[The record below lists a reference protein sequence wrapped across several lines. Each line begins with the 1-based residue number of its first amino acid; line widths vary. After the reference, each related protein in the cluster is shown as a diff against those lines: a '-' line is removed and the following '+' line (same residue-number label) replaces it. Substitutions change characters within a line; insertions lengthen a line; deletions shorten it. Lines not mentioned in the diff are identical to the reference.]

1 MEEVDAEMLSQ
12 ESTHCY
18 DSLLCELLGMY
29 FMDNMKRNRIIFI
42 GLLMSLGVYG
52 QGIQPP
58 LSYWFDTPT
67 TLNGHAV
74 WYGGNPELWKDK
86 KPISAGDHAKNPDAE
101 WESASLP
108 LGNGSI
114 GANILGS
121 IEAERITF
129 NEKTLWRGGPNT
141 AKGAAYYWNVNKQ
154 SAYLLDEIRKA
165 FTEGNQEKAERLTC
179 QNFNSTVPYESYK
192 EDPFRFG
199 NFTTMGEFYIETGLS
214 TIGISGYRRE
224 LSLDSARAIVQ
235 FCKDGVKYKRTSFI
249 SYPANV
255 LVMRY
260 SADRPAKQN
269 LRFSYAPN
277 PVSAGSL
284 QPEGKNGLVFRARLD
299 NNSMEYVVRMRVL
312 TQGGTVTNTHD
323 QLLIEG
329 ADEVVFLITAD
340 TDYLINFNP
349 DFTNP
354 KTYVGVNPEETTTYW
369 INEAEKQGYEA
380 LYQAHYADYTAL
392 FNRVKLNLTNSSD
405 FRDMPITQRLSRYR
419 EGQKD
424 FYLEQL
430 YYQFG
435 RYLLIASS
443 RPGNLPANLQ
453 GIWHNNVDGP
463 WHVDYHNNINLQMN
477 YWPACSTNLSECM
490 KPLIDFIRTLVK
502 PGEKTA
508 QAYFGARG
516 WTASISGNIFGFTTP
531 LESENM
537 SWNFNPMAGPWLA
550 THIWEYYDYTRDV
563 KFLKEIGY
571 ELIKSS
577 ANFAVDYL
585 WHKPDGTYTAA
596 PSTSPEHGPVD
607 QGATFVHAVVR
618 EILLDAIDAS
628 KVLRVDAKERKYW
641 EQVLEKLVPY
651 KIGRYGQL
659 MEWSGDMDDPKDQHR
674 HVNHLFG
681 LHPGHTV
688 SPITTPELSDAS
700 RVVLEHRGDGAT
712 GWSMGWK
719 LNQWARLHDGNH
731 AYKLFGNL
739 LKHGTLNNL
748 WDMHPPFQI
757 DGNFGGT
764 AGVTEML
771 LQSHMGFIHLL
782 PALPDAWSDGS
793 VSGLCAR
800 GNFSLDVCWKDGKL
814 RQVDII
820 SYAGTPCILRYRD
833 AVLIFKT
840 QKGKSYRVTYQNGC
854 LILNKR

>member
-29 FMDNMKRNRIIFI
+29 FMDNMKRNRILFI

-354 KTYVGVNPEETTTYW
+354 KTYVGVNPEETTAYW

-443 RPGNLPANLQ
+443 RPGNFPANLQ

-463 WHVDYHNNINLQMN
+463 WRVDYHNNINLQMN

-550 THIWEYYDYTRDV
+550 THI
-563 KFLKEIGY
+563 
-571 ELIKSS
+571 
-577 ANFAVDYL
+577 
-585 WHKPDGTYTAA
+585 
-596 PSTSPEHGPVD
+596 
-607 QGATFVHAVVR
+607 
-618 EILLDAIDAS
+618 
-628 KVLRVDAKERKYW
+628 
-641 EQVLEKLVPY
+641 
-651 KIGRYGQL
+651 
-659 MEWSGDMDDPKDQHR
+659 
-674 HVNHLFG
+674 
-681 LHPGHTV
+681 
-688 SPITTPELSDAS
+688 
-700 RVVLEHRGDGAT
+700 
-712 GWSMGWK
+712 
-719 LNQWARLHDGNH
+719 
-731 AYKLFGNL
+731 
-739 LKHGTLNNL
+739 
-748 WDMHPPFQI
+748 
-757 DGNFGGT
+757 
-764 AGVTEML
+764 
-771 LQSHMGFIHLL
+771 
-782 PALPDAWSDGS
+782 
-793 VSGLCAR
+793 
-800 GNFSLDVCWKDGKL
+800 
-814 RQVDII
+814 
-820 SYAGTPCILRYRD
+820 
-833 AVLIFKT
+833 
-840 QKGKSYRVTYQNGC
+840 
-854 LILNKR
+854 

>member
-1 MEEVDAEMLSQ
+1 
-12 ESTHCY
+12 
-18 DSLLCELLGMY
+18 
-29 FMDNMKRNRIIFI
+29 
-42 GLLMSLGVYG
+42 
-52 QGIQPP
+52 
-58 LSYWFDTPT
+58 
-67 TLNGHAV
+67 
-74 WYGGNPELWKDK
+74 
-86 KPISAGDHAKNPDAE
+86 
-101 WESASLP
+101 
-108 LGNGSI
+108 
-114 GANILGS
+114 
-121 IEAERITF
+121 
-129 NEKTLWRGGPNT
+129 
-141 AKGAAYYWNVNKQ
+141 
-154 SAYLLDEIRKA
+154 
-165 FTEGNQEKAERLTC
+165 
-179 QNFNSTVPYESYK
+179 
-192 EDPFRFG
+192 
-199 NFTTMGEFYIETGLS
+199 MGEFYIETGLS

-224 LSLDSARAIVQ
+224 LSLDSARTIVQ

-354 KTYVGVNPEETTTYW
+354 KTYVGVNPEETTAYW

-463 WHVDYHNNINLQMN
+463 WRVDYHNNINLQMN

-628 KVLRVDAKERKYW
+628 KVLR
-641 EQVLEKLVPY
+641 
-651 KIGRYGQL
+651 
-659 MEWSGDMDDPKDQHR
+659 
-674 HVNHLFG
+674 
-681 LHPGHTV
+681 
-688 SPITTPELSDAS
+688 
-700 RVVLEHRGDGAT
+700 
-712 GWSMGWK
+712 
-719 LNQWARLHDGNH
+719 
-731 AYKLFGNL
+731 
-739 LKHGTLNNL
+739 
-748 WDMHPPFQI
+748 
-757 DGNFGGT
+757 
-764 AGVTEML
+764 
-771 LQSHMGFIHLL
+771 
-782 PALPDAWSDGS
+782 
-793 VSGLCAR
+793 
-800 GNFSLDVCWKDGKL
+800 
-814 RQVDII
+814 
-820 SYAGTPCILRYRD
+820 
-833 AVLIFKT
+833 
-840 QKGKSYRVTYQNGC
+840 GC
-854 LILNKR
+854 